1 MKAALESRLKRLEG
15 RALVSREPF
24 TVRFGPLRC
33 LPREY
38 VGERHVAILKQ
49 LPSEAPDRERYEFE
63 ERPGPGPGLFSDK
76 SITVFFVTPEQQKA
90 RTALE

>member
-1 MKAALESRLKRLEG
+1 MKATLVSRLKWLEG

-24 TVRFGPLRC
+24 TLRFGPLRR

-49 LPSEAPDRERYEFE
+49 LPSETPDREWYELGMHCQRQVEMSYSLPSRNVRF
-63 ERPGPGPGLFSDK
+63 
-76 SITVFFVTPEQQKA
+76 
-90 RTALE
+90 